1 MFKSRIS
8 YQKIWGKKN
17 KWGVGG
23 GKNLPVTKHN
33 RTSLNRPESVSYK
46 KAGENI
52 FVKQNYLFTNKKS
65 GRNLIIQ
72 IYDEMHITGH
82 VWSIGGVKDLQ
93 AQLRSVKSHPD
104 MFC

>member
-1 MFKSRIS
+1 MELIL
-8 YQKIWGKKN
+8 IWRLIVSSNIKKN
-17 KWGVGG
+17 IYFIFAAK
-23 GKNLPVTKHN
+23 LFLQP
-33 RTSLNRPESVSYK
+33 SYFQLLYK